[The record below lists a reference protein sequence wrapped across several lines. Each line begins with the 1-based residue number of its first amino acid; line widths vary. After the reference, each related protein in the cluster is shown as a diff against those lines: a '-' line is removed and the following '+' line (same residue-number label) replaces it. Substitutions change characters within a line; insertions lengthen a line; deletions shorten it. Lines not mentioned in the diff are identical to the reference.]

1 MESFLIVEYIG
12 IISAS
17 ISGFLFAV
25 RRACDLLGIFIAAFL
40 TALGGGILRDVL
52 VGRELYSFT
61 HYMPVSLVLGV
72 VLLSAVFGLHKAKRK
87 GLDKSFIFIVTDAID
102 VVSFSIVGAVVA
114 LAFGL
119 NVFGVVL
126 IAFVNGVGGGI
137 LRDVLLNEI
146 PWLLNTGFYGTV
158 SLLVGLIYFG
168 FYHLGF
174 DGIITMF
181 ALCAFGVILRLI
193 AYYRNWQLPKI
204 NYEN

>member
-25 RRACDLLGIFIAAFL
+25 CRACDLLGIFIAAFL
-40 TALGGGILRDVL
+40 TALGGGIMRDML

-61 HYMPVSLVLGV
+61 HYMPVLLVLGA
-72 VLLSAVFGLHKAKRK
+72 VLLSAVFGLHKSSRK
-87 GLDKSFIFIVTDAID
+87 GLEKSLIFIATDAID

-114 LAFGL
+114 LGFGL
-119 NVFGVVL
+119 NIFGVVL

-168 FYHLGF
+168 LYHLGF

-181 ALCAFGVILRLI
+181 VLCAFGVILRLI
-193 AYYRNWQLPKI
+193 AYYKNWQLPKI